1 MIKNGKLSSISGDLQ
16 LLVRVL
22 VREVIYWATVILVY
36 VILTFLQKN
45 LELWSSWLSVTKK
58 KKKIGWES

>member
-1 MIKNGKLSSISGDLQ
+1 MIKKGKLTSVSGDLK

-22 VREVIYWATVILVY
+22 VREVIYWATLLYVY

-45 LELWSSWLSVTKK
+45 LELWNS
-58 KKKIGWES
+58 